1 MSLIIKLFEKC
12 LSPNNE
18 FRKTGEQELFNY
30 CNQNFYLTLS
40 ESCSLITNDESPLAI
55 RQFSGTFLK
64 YIFSHDNY
72 ILQWNSL
79 SKEQIEFVKT
89 SLMGSLASEKQE
101 IRQTCSLAIAAL
113 ARIEIP
119 KGWKVI
125 EVLFNTSHHENDN
138 YRITSLLTFKNIMDF
153 MGFRLGQEEIN
164 IILGAFT
171 DNMDLK
177 LSQKVLQNS
186 VFEFQFIIPYIENNF
201 KNDKQREYII
211 DSLINILNINYIKQV
226 SLNEIIQKHILI
238 IFIEIMKHYTKYMYK
253 SFSKIAE
260 TSLRYFHNNNE
271 ELSTLAIEIWCT
283 LCDSE
288 MNLKNNILSSN
299 YQDTLSDSIIRII
312 QERDE
317 STLVF
322 DETNWNKVRASV
334 SLISCL
340 VTVGNKKIAE
350 RMLNFISDCL
360 NNDLLKKSEI
370 NFNSL
375 TKSEKINALIIKQ
388 NAFLI
393 YRGLLYYQELN
404 SEVIMSSLQKI
415 ISELKNVNSFII
427 GETIAFCLIVFCNF
441 HYQLINNDQK
451 IFEQFFEQIFQ
462 LLEIHIDNK
471 KLELRLLYVMKL
483 IILNSHPK
491 YFDKYLTSTINLLLN
506 IAYAKNSYDKDC
518 NVTLMSL
525 FLIGKIIEV
534 CDNTEGNIKI
544 INDFFSKL
552 YTMLEQ
558 SLNKNNFNS
567 LEEQYCFQSN
577 IIAIISSCLNG
588 DSPKISMNAL
598 QINCVFELIEKAII
612 QRNGLFIEAIT
623 TLGNLGCLG
632 WEIFSVIN
640 DRVMKYILLAIE
652 DKQDYFLCFQGLLA
666 ADDIIRNIGNDNIFI
681 IKEIVVKM
689 QKLIKDPEIPRGLK
703 IKCFLLY
710 NDIFMIHDNS
720 IGDYLPEVMQL
731 LVDGMNSS
739 IEPPNKETDNDT
751 LEYLSEFRGEIVELL
766 TSVFLFLTDHN
777 QTNVFSSYIDGFIKY
792 LSKIVEPE
800 FNPDDNLIAGV
811 GGLLGDLYNTFKASV
826 NLYLSQNSLKII
838 FQKLEESKNP
848 EHKQV
853 LLYIQ
858 QTFSDFCFYN

>member
-1 MSLIIKLFEKC
+1 MSLVINLFEKC

-18 FRKTGEQELFNY
+18 LRKTGEQELFNY

-40 ESCSLITNDESPLAI
+40 ESCSLIVNDESPLAI

-64 YIFSHDNY
+64 YIFSHENY
-72 ILQWNSL
+72 ILLWNSL

-113 ARIEIP
+113 GRIEIP
-119 KGWKVI
+119 KGWNVI

-164 IILGAFT
+164 KILAAFT
-171 DNMDLK
+171 DNMDIK
-177 LSQKVLQNS
+177 LSQNVLQNS
-186 VFEFQFIIPYIENNF
+186 VFQFQFIIPYIENNF
-201 KNDKQREYII
+201 KNDTQRDYII
-211 DSLINILNINYIKQV
+211 DSLNNILNNIKQV
-226 SLNEIIQKHILI
+226 SINESIQKNILI

-288 MNLKNNILSSN
+288 MILKNNILSSN

-322 DETNWNKVRASV
+322 DETNWNKVRASI

-370 NFNSL
+370 NFASL
-375 TKSEKINALIIKQ
+375 TKAEKINALIIKQ

-393 YRGLLYYQELN
+393 YRGILYYQELN

-427 GETIAFCLIVFCNF
+427 GESIAFCLIVFCNF
-441 HYQLINNDQK
+441 HYDLINNDQK

-471 KLELRLLYVMKL
+471 RIELRLLGVMKL
-483 IILNSHPK
+483 ILLNSDPN
-491 YFDKYLTSTINLLLN
+491 YFDKYLTSTINLLIN

-534 CDNTEGNIKI
+534 SDNNEGNIKI

-567 LEEQYCFQSN
+567 LEEQYCFQN
-577 IIAIISSCLNG
+577 NLIANISSCING
-588 DSPKISMNAL
+588 DSPKISMNAI

-623 TLGNLGCLG
+623 ALGNLGAYG
-632 WEIFSVIN
+632 WEIFSVVS

-652 DKQDYFLCFQGLLA
+652 DKQDYYMCFQGLLA
-666 ADDIIRNIGNDNIFI
+666 ADDIIRDIGNDNIFI
-681 IKEIVVKM
+681 IKEIVEKM

-710 NDIFMIHDNS
+710 NDIFMIRDNS
-720 IGDYLPEVMQL
+720 IGEYLPEVMQL
-731 LVDGMNSS
+731 LVDGMNGS
-739 IEPPNKETDNDT
+739 IQLPNKETDNDT
-751 LEYLSEFRGEIVELL
+751 LEYLSEFRGSIVDLL
-766 TSVFLFLTDHN
+766 TSVFLFLSDYN
-777 QTNVFSSYIDGFIKY
+777 QTNAFSPYIDGFIKY

-800 FNPDDNLIAGV
+800 FNPDDNLIASV
-811 GGLLGDLYNTFKASV
+811 GGLLADLYNSFKGTV

-838 FQKLEESKNP
+838 FQKLEKSKNT
-848 EHKQV
+848 EHKQI

>member
-1 MSLIIKLFEKC
+1 MSLVINLFEKC

-18 FRKTGEQELFNY
+18 LRKAGEQELFNY

-40 ESCSLITNDESPLAI
+40 ESCSLIVNDESPLAI

-64 YIFSHDNY
+64 YIFSHENY
-72 ILQWNSL
+72 ILLWNSL

-113 ARIEIP
+113 GRIEIP
-119 KGWKVI
+119 KGWNVI

-164 IILGAFT
+164 KILAAFT
-171 DNMDLK
+171 DNMDIK
-177 LSQKVLQNS
+177 LSQNVLQNS
-186 VFEFQFIIPYIENNF
+186 VFQFQFIIPYIENNF
-201 KNDKQREYII
+201 KNDTQREYII
-211 DSLINILNINYIKQV
+211 DSLNNILNNINQV
-226 SLNEIIQKHILI
+226 SFNENIQKNILI
-238 IFIEIMKHYTKYMYK
+238 IFIEIMKHYAKYMYK

-260 TSLRYFHNNNE
+260 TFLRYFHNNSE
-271 ELSTLAIEIWCT
+271 ELATLAIEIWCT

-288 MNLKNNILSSN
+288 MVLKNNILSSN

-322 DETNWNKVRASV
+322 DETNWNKVRASI

-370 NFNSL
+370 NFTSL
-375 TKSEKINALIIKQ
+375 TKAEKINALIIKQ

-393 YRGLLYYQELN
+393 YRGILYYQELN

-427 GETIAFCLIVFCNF
+427 GESIAFCLIVFCNF
-441 HYQLINNDQK
+441 HYDLINNDQK

-471 KLELRLLYVMKL
+471 RIELRLLGVMKL
-483 IILNSHPK
+483 IILNSHPE
-491 YFDKYLTSTINLLLN
+491 YLNKYLTSVINLLIN

-534 CDNTEGNIKI
+534 SDNNEGNIKI

-558 SLNKNNFNS
+558 SLIKNNFNS
-567 LEEQYCFQSN
+567 LEEQYCFQN
-577 IIAIISSCLNG
+577 NLIANISSCING
-588 DSPKISMNAL
+588 DSPKVSMNAI

-623 TLGNLGCLG
+623 ALGNLGAYG
-632 WEIFSVIN
+632 WEIFSVVS

-652 DKQDYFLCFQGLLA
+652 DKQDYYMCFQGLLA
-666 ADDIIRNIGNDNIFI
+666 ADDIIRSIGGDNIFI
-681 IKEIVVKM
+681 IKQVVEKM

-720 IGDYLPEVMQL
+720 IGEYLSEVMQL

-739 IEPPNKETDNDT
+739 IKPPDKETDNDT
-751 LEYLSEFRGEIVELL
+751 LEYLSEFRIGIVDLL
-766 TSVFLFLTDHN
+766 TSVFLFLTDYN
-777 QTNVFSSYIDGFIKY
+777 QTNAFSPYIDGFIKY

-800 FNPDDNLIAGV
+800 FNPDDNLISSV
-811 GGLLGDLYNTFKASV
+811 GGLLADLYNNFKGAV
-826 NLYLSQNSLKII
+826 NLYLNQNSLKII
-838 FQKLEESKNP
+838 FQKLEKSKNS
-848 EHKQV
+848 EHKQI
-853 LLYIQ
+853 LLYVQ